1 MGWFRRFRD
10 TLLGARLEQSLDEET
25 RFHLEERTQEYV
37 QRGMTVEDA
46 RRHAVRRFGNVAL
59 TNERTRDVDTFRG
72 VHDLGQDLQY
82 ALRILRQNP
91 GFTAAASL
99 SLALGIGANTAI
111 FSVVDALLMRPLPVE
126 RPSEL
131 VFLNR
136 TGIEDQNLRFS
147 YPQFQRF
154 RADVPGTR
162 FAAMSS
168 IARVQISAGGAAELG
183 LGQLVS
189 GDWFSLL
196 GVPVPLGRALASAD
210 DRTLGGSPVAVLS
223 DGYWARRFG
232 RDPSVVGRVIR
243 LNETPVTVVGVAPS
257 GFSGMVV
264 GTPVDV
270 WLPIMMQHAAHYA
283 VDFSSHNADGSKPW
297 APQEGIE
304 WLTVVARVPTGTTA
318 AVGLSVDASYRRSLE
333 AQAALI
339 ENPDRR
345 ARALRQHVAF
355 LAGARGLS
363 PLRDDM
369 SGAVLVLM
377 ATVALLLLV
386 ACANLANLLVAR
398 SAARAQEFAVRRS
411 LGAGR
416 GRLIR
421 QFLTES
427 LTLALLGGG
436 CGLFAARWSG
446 RALLRLASAT
456 SNPIPLALPLDWH
469 VFAVAL
475 GVSLA
480 TGLFFGL
487 APAWHLSGSGAQT
500 ALQSAKRVLGGPA
513 RTGVIPL
520 AKTLVVVQ
528 VAVSLVLLVGA
539 GVFVRTFRNLLSVE
553 SGFERAHVV
562 SARFDPRLAGFTKA
576 QLPALFDR
584 LLDHA
589 RAIPGVKSASV
600 ALSGPVTGS
609 ERLSSMMVPG
619 GPASVAGDSVREE
632 YVGPDYF
639 TTIGTPLLR
648 GRDFGLHDD
657 ARAQPV
663 AIVNEAMVRH
673 FFPGGNPIGR
683 QFGYGTDQ
691 LFEIVGVARD
701 AKIDGPRDQVPEMAY
716 YPAAQHPDEYLG
728 NLYIRVA
735 GPTDQASGALRRA
748 LAEAEP
754 KLAVREVVTLEEL
767 NARTISRE
775 RLVSNLTG
783 VFGLLAVAVG
793 CLGLYGTVSYS
804 VARRTNEI
812 GIRLALG
819 ASCGSVRWLVL
830 RETLLLVVVGS
841 VVGLALVWPGL
852 AAVSSLMY
860 GLSARDPLT
869 IGAAALLLAVVS
881 TVAGAIP
888 AWRASRLDPMTA
900 LRLE

>member
-1 MGWFRRFRD
+1 
-10 TLLGARLEQSLDEET
+10 
-25 RFHLEERTQEYV
+25 
-37 QRGMTVEDA
+37 
-46 RRHAVRRFGNVAL
+46 
-59 TNERTRDVDTFRG
+59 
-72 VHDLGQDLQY
+72 
-82 ALRILRQNP
+82 
-91 GFTAAASL
+91 
-99 SLALGIGANTAI
+99 
-111 FSVVDALLMRPLPVE
+111 
-126 RPSEL
+126 
-131 VFLNR
+131 
-136 TGIEDQNLRFS
+136 
-147 YPQFQRF
+147 
-154 RADVPGTR
+154 
-162 FAAMSS
+162 
-168 IARVQISAGGAAELG
+168 
-183 LGQLVS
+183 LVS

-196 GVPVPLGRALASAD
+196 GVPVPVGRALSLAD

-232 RDPSVVGRVIR
+232 RDPSVVGRAIR
-243 LNETPVTVVGVAPS
+243 LNETTVTVVGVAPS

-297 APQEGIE
+297 PPQEGIE
-304 WLTVVARVPTGTTA
+304 WLTVVARVPTGAAA
-318 AVGLSVDASYRRSLE
+318 AVGARVDASYRRSLE

-345 ARALRQHVAF
+345 AQALRQHVAF
-355 LAGARGLS
+355 LAGARGVS

-386 ACANLANLLVAR
+386 ACANLANLLAAR

-427 LTLALLGGG
+427 LTLALIGGVG
-436 CGLFAARWSG
+436 GLFAARWSG

-469 VFAVAL
+469 VFAAAL

-487 APAWHLSGSGAQT
+487 APAWHLSGSGAQN
-500 ALQSAKRVLGGPA
+500 ALTSAKRVLGGPA
-513 RTGVIPL
+513 RSGVIPL

-539 GVFVRTFRNLLSVE
+539 GVFVRTFRNLLSVD

-584 LLDHA
+584 LLDYA

-609 ERLSSMMVPG
+609 ERISGVAVPG
-619 GPASVAGDSVREE
+619 EGSVREE

-648 GRDFGLHDD
+648 GRDFDLRDD
-657 ARAQPV
+657 AHAQPV
-663 AIVNEAMVRH
+663 AIVNEAMVKH
-673 FFPGGNPIGR
+673 FFSGENPIGR
-683 QFGYGTDQ
+683 QFGYGTDH

-701 AKIDGPRDQVPEMAY
+701 AKIDGPRDQTPEMAY

-728 NLYIRVA
+728 NLYVRVA

-748 LAEAEP
+748 LVEAEP

-767 NARTISRE
+767 NARMISRE

-819 ASCGSVRWLVL
+819 ASCGNVRWLVL

-852 AAVSSLMY
+852 AAVSSLVY

-869 IGAAALLLAVVS
+869 IGTAALLLAVVS
-881 TVAGAIP
+881 IVAGAIP
-888 AWRASRLDPMTA
+888 AWRASRLDPTTA